1 MSGITTHV
9 LDTSLGR
16 PAAGVVVTLSRRGAD
31 GFEQLSTAVTDSDGR
46 VRSFLP
52 ATPLVAGTYRL
63 SFETAAHFR
72 AAGRDAFF
80 ERATLDFVV
89 ADPSQHYHV
98 PLLLTPFGYSTY
110 RGS

>member
-9 LDTSLGR
+9 LDTTLGR
-16 PAAGVVVTLSRRGAD
+16 PAAGVLVVLAQQQGTELLELGRA
-31 GFEQLSTAVTDSDGR
+31 LTDADGR
-46 VRSFLP
+46 VRTF
-52 ATPLVAGTYRL
+52 PLKAPLLAATYRL

-80 ERATLDFVV
+80 ERVIVDFVV

-98 PLLLTPFGYSTY
+98 PLLITPYGYTTY